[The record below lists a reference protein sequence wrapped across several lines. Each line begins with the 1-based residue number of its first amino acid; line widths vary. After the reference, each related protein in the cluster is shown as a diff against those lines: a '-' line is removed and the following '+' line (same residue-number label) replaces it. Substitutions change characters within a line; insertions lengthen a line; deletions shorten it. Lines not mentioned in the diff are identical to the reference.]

1 MAERNSRK
9 QERRRARAGLV
20 LYAVCT
26 VIILVCFVVG
36 GIQFLQ
42 ARGEAKQQAK
52 EEAAAQAAQEEQQ
65 RQQEAENAR
74 LEAAKYDFTI
84 AFMGDV
90 NLADG
95 WDTMYYMSKQ
105 ANGIRDCIGESML
118 EKMQAADLFCVN
130 SEFAF
135 TSRGTPLD
143 GKSYTFRSDPS
154 NISIYQ
160 AMGVDV
166 VTLANNHIYDYGAE
180 GLTDTLAVFDRVN
193 IGYVGAGENIE
204 EASAP
209 YYAEIQGQTIAF
221 VNASNAEVYRHTP
234 EATEESSGILLCYE
248 PDKFLQSIREA
259 KQNADYVVACVHWG
273 TDYTYETSD
282 EQRELGQDMITAG
295 ADIVVGTHSH
305 CLQGIEY
312 YNGKPIF
319 YGLGSCWFNNKT
331 LETFML
337 ELHFEGN
344 ALNGGTV
351 TTSIAP
357 ALQTGCTIRLTESE
371 TEWNRVTDLILQ
383 YSDNV
388 YITADGLVGEGEA
401 PAEDTAPSEGET
413 AEGETPVEG
422 ETSAEGEAPAEETS
436 DEAGT
441 QDAQG

>member
-20 LYAVCT
+20 LYGVCT
-26 VIILVCFVVG
+26 LVILVCFVIG

-42 ARGEAKQQAK
+42 NQAK
-52 EEAAAQAAQEEQQ
+52 AKEQAEQEAAAQAALEEQQ
-65 RQQEAENAR
+65 RQEEAEAAR

-95 WDTMYYMSKQ
+95 WDTMYYMGKQ
-105 ANGIRDCIGESML
+105 ENGIRDCIGESLL

-154 NISIYQ
+154 NVSVYQ
-160 AMGVDV
+160 AMGVDL

-180 GLTDTLAVFDRVN
+180 GLTDTLATLDRVK
-193 IGYVGAGENIE
+193 IGYVGAGENLE
-204 EASAP
+204 DASAP
-209 YYAEIQGQTIAF
+209 YYAQIQGQTIAF

-234 EATEESSGILLCYE
+234 EATEESSGILLCY
-248 PDKFLQSIREA
+248 DSSRFLQAVREA
-259 KQNADYVVACVHWG
+259 KENADYVVACVHWG
-273 TDYTYETSD
+273 TDYEYATST
-282 EQRELGQDMITAG
+282 EQRELGQDLITAG

-344 ALNGGTV
+344 GLGGTV
-351 TTSIAP
+351 TTSIVP
-357 ALQTGCTIRLTESE
+357 AMQTGCTIRLTESD
-371 TEWNRVTDLILQ
+371 TEWSRVTDLILQ

-388 YITADGLVGEGEA
+388 YITSDGLVGEGEA
-401 PAEDTAPSEGET
+401 PVEDTAPTEDEAGEGAAP
-413 AEGETPVEG
+413 AEGEG
-422 ETSAEGEAPAEETS
+422 AEDDAAAGDTPAEDS
-436 DEAGT
+436 QS